1 MIYAAIFSASIE
13 RTVITILVSLVTLT
27 PEYPETREV
36 PLRSWII
43 YSNEGYFLVKAKEE
57 DVWTR
62 QQAYIKERMDKGQ
75 RMDQIVFTYQPVI
88 QTMLGAIK

>member
-1 MIYAAIFSASIE
+1 M
-13 RTVITILVSLVTLT
+13 ITILVSLVTLT